1 MKKMKKDLFEI
12 YKSEKNVTILVLSR
26 EMKKSEAL
34 SAANRFLKK
43 RLDDL
48 CIVRA
53 WIGDDGLYF
62 KKVEGGAEAWAVY
75 KKSRRG
81 DV

>member
-1 MKKMKKDLFEI
+1 
-12 YKSEKNVTILVLSR
+12 
-26 EMKKSEAL
+26 MKKSEAL